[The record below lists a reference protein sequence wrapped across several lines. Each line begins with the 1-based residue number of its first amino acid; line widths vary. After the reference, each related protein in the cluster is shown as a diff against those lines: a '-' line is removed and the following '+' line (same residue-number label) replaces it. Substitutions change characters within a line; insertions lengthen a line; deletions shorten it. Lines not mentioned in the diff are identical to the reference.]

1 MPAHHCGQALEPA
14 HIGVWAT
21 APSNLGEIAL
31 DLGMD
36 ILSLYLLSG
45 RSFIGPGMAH
55 DGPAYFAHSGN
66 FNHPHMKNFRLAF
79 LFIAIVV
86 AATLP
91 SAAGE
96 QPLVPKLRFGFTA
109 VTLEKNLGAHKR
121 LVNLLEDKLGIPV
134 EIISRKSYQEMSF
147 LLANNQVDAAFVCGL
162 PYVIDHDAFGLELLA
177 VPVFKGKPAYQSYLI
192 THKSSPY
199 TSLKDLRGKTFC
211 FSDPLSNSGYLAPVF
226 NLHKMGETP
235 QSFFKGHFFSYSHYN
250 CIEAV
255 SVKLADAANVDSYV
269 WEATN
274 TTSPEQT
281 TQTKVIE
288 KSEYMPITPIV
299 VRPGLPEPVKREL
312 RGIFHNLGQSRRGKL
327 ILEMMQIDGF
337 AAGRDSDY
345 DAIRAKHMQVS
356 KPVTGEK
363 K

>member
-1 MPAHHCGQALEPA
+1 
-14 HIGVWAT
+14 
-21 APSNLGEIAL
+21 
-31 DLGMD
+31 
-36 ILSLYLLSG
+36 
-45 RSFIGPGMAH
+45 
-55 DGPAYFAHSGN
+55 
-66 FNHPHMKNFRLAF
+66 MKKFRLAF
-79 LFIAIVV
+79 LCVAIMAAVTLPVV
-86 AATLP
+86 A
-91 SAAGE
+91 E
-96 QPLVPKLRFGFTA
+96 EKPLVSKLRFGLTA

-134 EIISRKSYQEMSF
+134 EIVSRKSYQEMSF
-147 LLANNQVDAAFVCGL
+147 LLANGQVDFAFVCGL
-162 PYVIDHDAFGLELLA
+162 PYVIDHDKFGLELLA
-177 VPVFKGKPAYQSYLI
+177 LPVFKGKPVYQSYLI

-211 FSDPLSNSGYLAPVF
+211 FSDPFSNSGYLAPVF

-235 QSFFKGHFFSYSHYN
+235 QSFFKSHFFSYSHYN

-255 SVKLADAANVDSYV
+255 AVKLADAANVDSYV

-274 TTSPEQT
+274 AKSPEQT
-281 TQTKVIE
+281 SQTKVIE

-299 VRPGLPEPVKREL
+299 VRPGLPEPTKREL
-312 RGIFHNLGQSRRGKL
+312 RDIFLNLGQSRKGRL

-345 DAIRAKHMQVS
+345 DPIRAKYMHMS
-356 KPVTGEK
+356 KPVVVEK